1 MKLFYSHTTSIV
13 SFVLL
18 LCVSVSFIWC
28 SDTACQ
34 NEEENDCTCLLC
46 LLNADNTSHASTGR
60 LNNVNPCGCVC
71 QMIATFCSLD
81 RPLVCRSPQPAT
93 IAHTS
98 TLLPGSTRRIL
109 RPPIL
114 QALSAKS
121 HKHVSRSTILEKKL
135 CDAYSYGHLL
145 S

>member
-13 SFVLL
+13 TFVLL
-18 LCVSVSFIWC
+18 LCVSASFIWC

-34 NEEENDCTCLLC
+34 NDEENDCICLVCVLSTD
-46 LLNADNTSHASTGR
+46 NASHASTGR
-60 LNNVNPCGCVC
+60 LNNINPCGCVC

-81 RPLVCRSPQPAT
+81 RPLVGRSPQLAT

-98 TLLPGSTRRIL
+98 ALLPGSTRRIL
-109 RPPIL
+109 RPPDL
-114 QALSAKS
+114 QALFAKS
-121 HKHVSRSTILEKKL
+121 HEHVSRSTILEKKP
-135 CDAYSYGHLL
+135 CDAYSYVHLL